1 VVAAIQEEKVL
12 SPKDRCDRCIAQAKF
27 LVFLSSGELYFCGHH
42 FYEHETALVDIASDI
57 FDETDV
63 IPADPLDMEEPDT
76 EVS

>member
-1 VVAAIQEEKVL
+1 MVAAVQEEKVL

-42 FYEHETALVDIASDI
+42 FHEHESALVDIASDI

-63 IPADPLDMEEPDT
+63 IPGDLSDMEEPDS